1 MNIESPAQA
10 VDVND
15 HNYSV
20 HQIVKGPS
28 PQHRNLDI
36 DPTDSKVSKDIVPS
50 SLDNFSNCE
59 LPEITIDDIK
69 DNNDKMLFYTGLP
82 DFGTYKALFESLIQQ
97 GADKLVL
104 DSSAMK
110 TETDG
115 KKGGAKRKLR
125 IEDEFFMVLMRLRLG
140 LLLKDL
146 EFRFK
151 ISSGRISR
159 IFKTWIQLMCQCL
172 QTIVFLPPLKEM
184 KAIPKCFEKFRDTR
198 IVLDCTEIF
207 VQTPSSLQTQSQTFS
222 NYKGHNTLKSL
233 IGIDKIGAVVFVS
246 RLWGGSVS
254 DTQITRESGLYDLL
268 EEGDAVMVDKGFI
281 HIKGDLS
288 QRGVKLYCPPFLT
301 KNQFTKKEVESTR
314 RIASARI
321 HVERKMEQIKNFRIL
336 QGVIPISLCDIV
348 DEVFFVCASLTN
360 LLPPLVK

>member
-1 MNIESPAQA
+1 
-10 VDVND
+10 
-15 HNYSV
+15 
-20 HQIVKGPS
+20 
-28 PQHRNLDI
+28 
-36 DPTDSKVSKDIVPS
+36 
-50 SLDNFSNCE
+50 
-59 LPEITIDDIK
+59 
-69 DNNDKMLFYTGLP
+69 
-82 DFGTYKALFESLIQQ
+82 
-97 GADKLVL
+97 
-104 DSSAMK
+104 
-110 TETDG
+110 
-115 KKGGAKRKLR
+115 
-125 IEDEFFMVLMRLRLG
+125 
-140 LLLKDL
+140 
-146 EFRFK
+146 
-151 ISSGRISR
+151 
-159 IFKTWIQLMCQCL
+159 
-172 QTIVFLPPLKEM
+172 M

-281 HIKGDLS
+281 HIMGDLS

-301 KNQFTKKEVESTR
+301 KHQFTKKEVESTR

-348 DEVFFVCASLTN
+348 DEVFCVCASLTN

>member
-1 MNIESPAQA
+1 MGKNYCAVKDCHNVSGRIGRFGKPVKLHELPKKQHLRTAWLRAISRKHFNPKRTQVCSDHFPEGNGRTWNNQVPTLFLPHKTVKSVKVRLSTNSNKMNIESPAQA

-115 KKGGAKRKLR
+115 KKGEPRGSLELR
-125 IEDEFFMVLMRLRLG
+125 MN
-140 LLLKDL
+140 
-146 EFRFK
+146 
-151 ISSGRISR
+151 
-159 IFKTWIQLMCQCL
+159 
-172 QTIVFLPPLKEM
+172 FLW
-184 KAIPKCFEKFRDTR
+184 
-198 IVLDCTEIF
+198 
-207 VQTPSSLQTQSQTFS
+207 FS
-222 NYKGHNTLKSL
+222 
-233 IGIDKIGAVVFVS
+233 
-246 RLWGGSVS
+246 
-254 DTQITRESGLYDLL
+254 
-268 EEGDAVMVDKGFI
+268 
-281 HIKGDLS
+281 
-288 QRGVKLYCPPFLT
+288 
-301 KNQFTKKEVESTR
+301 
-314 RIASARI
+314 
-321 HVERKMEQIKNFRIL
+321 
-336 QGVIPISLCDIV
+336 CD
-348 DEVFFVCASLTN
+348 
-360 LLPPLVK
+360 

>member
-1 MNIESPAQA
+1 
-10 VDVND
+10 
-15 HNYSV
+15 
-20 HQIVKGPS
+20 
-28 PQHRNLDI
+28 
-36 DPTDSKVSKDIVPS
+36 
-50 SLDNFSNCE
+50 
-59 LPEITIDDIK
+59 
-69 DNNDKMLFYTGLP
+69 
-82 DFGTYKALFESLIQQ
+82 
-97 GADKLVL
+97 
-104 DSSAMK
+104 
-110 TETDG
+110 
-115 KKGGAKRKLR
+115 
-125 IEDEFFMVLMRLRLG
+125 MVLMRLRLG

-159 IFKTWIQLMCQCL
+159 IFKAWIQLMCQCL
-172 QTIVFLPPLKEM
+172 QTIVFLPQLKEM
-184 KAIPKCFEKFRDTR
+184 KVIPKCFEKFRDTR

-233 IGIDKIGAVVFVS
+233 ISIEKIGAVVFVS

-281 HIKGDLS
+281 HMKGDLS
-288 QRGVKLYCPPFLT
+288 QRGVKLYCPPFFFT

-336 QGVIPISLCDIV
+336 Q
-348 DEVFFVCASLTN
+348 
-360 LLPPLVK
+360 